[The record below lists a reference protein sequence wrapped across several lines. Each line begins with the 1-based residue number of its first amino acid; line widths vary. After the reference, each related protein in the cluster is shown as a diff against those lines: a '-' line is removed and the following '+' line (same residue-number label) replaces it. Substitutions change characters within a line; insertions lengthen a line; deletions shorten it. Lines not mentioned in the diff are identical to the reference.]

1 MNPIFHEDSYGYR
14 PGRSALDAVAR
25 CRERCWKTDW
35 VVDLDIKAFFDTIPH
50 DLIEKAVAHH
60 TRLKWLLLYVRRWL
74 EAPLQREDGTL
85 VARGQGSPQ
94 GSAISPL
101 LTNLTCPTCHLPATT
116 RDGFDRRGR
125 QRFACHLCHRDFT
138 HASSSAFS
146 GYRWPPEV
154 IVTAVRWYLSYPLS
168 ARQVTELLGER
179 GTDVSA
185 RTVLTW
191 TQTFGPQLAGAA
203 RRPAT

>member
-35 VVDLDIKAFFDTIPH
+35 VVDIDIKAFFDTIPH

-94 GSAISPL
+94 GSAISP
-101 LTNLTCPTCHLPATT
+101 TADQPHLPDLPPA
-116 RDGFDRRGR
+116 RHYPRWFRPPRPSVLR
-125 QRFACHLCHRDFT
+125 LPSLSSRLHPRFQQRLLRLPLAAGGHRHRD
-138 HASSSAFS
+138 
-146 GYRWPPEV
+146 
-154 IVTAVRWYLSYPLS
+154 PLVS
-168 ARQVTELLGER
+168 ELPALR
-179 GTDVSA
+179 A
-185 RTVLTW
+185 
-191 TQTFGPQLAGAA
+191 AGHRA
-203 RRPAT
+203 PW

>member
-14 PGRSALDAVAR
+14 LGRSALDAVAR

-35 VVDLDIKAFFDTIPH
+35 VVDLDIKACFDTIPH

-94 GSAISPL
+94 GSAISP
-101 LTNLTCPTCHLPATT
+101 TADQPHLPDLPPA
-116 RDGFDRRGR
+116 R
-125 QRFACHLCHRDFT
+125 HYP
-138 HASSSAFS
+138 SSSAFS
-146 GYRWPPEV
+146 GYRWPSEV

-168 ARQVTELLGER
+168 ARQVTKLLGER

-191 TQTFGPQLAGAA
+191 TRTFGPQLAGAA
-203 RRPAT
+203 RN